1 MRIRLSPA
9 GGTRHRRVSP
19 ACDDGA
25 TLVEVIVVLVLV
37 TGLLATTVPL
47 TASVIDDARA
57 RQAAGFAATKLRLAR
72 HHAVTRAA
80 MTGLVFDRVGGRW
93 TFRICVDGNRNGLR
107 RADVTAGVDPCI
119 DGPFDLEAMFGGA
132 AVAVDPALQGPS
144 GEPGSPDAVRFGASD
159 LASFSPLGSSSSGS
173 LLVRSPNGI
182 QFMVRVAG
190 VTGRTR
196 LLRYDAHARVWRD
209 G

>member
-1 MRIRLSPA
+1 M
-9 GGTRHRRVSP
+9 
-19 ACDDGA
+19 
-25 TLVEVIVVLVLV
+25 VLVLV
-37 TGLLATTVPL
+37 TGLLATTAPL
-47 TASVIDDARA
+47 TASVIDDARV

-72 HHAVTRAA
+72 HHAVSRAA
-80 MTGLVFDRVGGRW
+80 MTGVVFDRVGGRW
-93 TFRICVDGNRNGLR
+93 TFRICLDGNGNGLR
-107 RADVTAGVDPCI
+107 RADVTAGVDPCV
-119 DGPFDLEAMFGGA
+119 DGPFDLEAMFGGTS
-132 AVAVDPALQGPS
+132 VAVDPALRGPN

-196 LLRYDAHARVWRD
+196 LLRYDAQARVWRD